1 MHKDMKEILFTQEQI
16 SERCKELGAQISK
29 DYEGKKILLIGLLKG
44 SIPFLA
50 ELSKYIEGD
59 VYFDYM
65 SVSSYKGTESGTIYI
80 KKDVDIDVKGM
91 DVLIVEDILDTG
103 KTLDTVTHMLKDRGT
118 ASCEI
123 VTMLDKQ
130 EARKYPVQ
138 AKYVGFPVPE
148 LFVVGYGLDF
158 DQRFR
163 NLPYIGVLK
172 EECYQ

>member
-1 MHKDMKEILFTQEQI
+1 
-16 SERCKELGAQISK
+16 
-29 DYEGKKILLIGLLKG
+29 
-44 SIPFLA
+44 
-50 ELSKYIEGD
+50 
-59 VYFDYM
+59 
-65 SVSSYKGTESGTIYI
+65 
-80 KKDVDIDVKGM
+80 
-91 DVLIVEDILDTG
+91 
-103 KTLDTVTHMLKDRGT
+103 
-118 ASCEI
+118 
-123 VTMLDKQ
+123 MLDKQ

>member
-1 MHKDMKEILFTQEQI
+1 MHKDMKEILF
-16 SERCKELGAQISK
+16 KELGAQISK
-29 DYEGKKILLIGLLKG
+29 DYEGKKLLLIGLLKG

-65 SVSSYKGTESGTIYI
+65 SVSSYKGTESGTIHI

-91 DVLIVEDILDTG
+91 D
-103 KTLDTVTHMLKDRGT
+103 DTVTHMLKDRGT

-163 NLPYIGVLK
+163 NLPYIGILK

>member
-16 SERCKELGAQISK
+16 TERCKELGAQISK
-29 DYEGKKILLIGLLKG
+29 DYEGKKLLLIGLLKG

-65 SVSSYKGTESGTIYI
+65 SVSSYKGTESGTIHI

-130 EARKYPVQ
+130 QESILYRLSMLGSLYQNYSWLVM
-138 AKYVGFPVPE
+138 
-148 LFVVGYGLDF
+148 
-158 DQRFR
+158 
-163 NLPYIGVLK
+163 VLISIRDL
-172 EECYQ
+172 ETYHILVS

>member
-16 SERCKELGAQISK
+16 TERCKELGAQISK
-29 DYEGKKILLIGLLKG
+29 DYEGKN
-44 SIPFLA
+44 
-50 ELSKYIEGD
+50 
-59 VYFDYM
+59 FDYM
-65 SVSSYKGTESGTIYI
+65 SVSSYKGTESGTIHI

-163 NLPYIGVLK
+163 NLPYIGILK

>member
-1 MHKDMKEILFTQEQI
+1 
-16 SERCKELGAQISK
+16 
-29 DYEGKKILLIGLLKG
+29 
-44 SIPFLA
+44 
-50 ELSKYIEGD
+50 
-59 VYFDYM
+59 M
-65 SVSSYKGTESGTIYI
+65 SVSSYKGTESGTIHI